1 VNKKGLLVMNAAIS
15 QGFHNRVFATVSILL
30 TILTILII
38 GDSSPV
44 MAESQTSTVLITG
57 SNRGIGFGFVEAY
70 AAKGWT
76 VIATCRTPSKADD
89 LHALAKSNP
98 NIMIE
103 ELDVTDDQGI
113 RTLADKYRDTPIDV
127 LVNNAGIL
135 PELVPVRFD
144 TVDYEKMDRMLAVN
158 TWGPAK
164 VSTAFIDHVAASKH
178 KKIITM
184 TSGEGSLGKIRRG
197 GAYHYRVSKAAVN
210 MMMLLISRDVAER
223 GVIVGLINPGLVD
236 TQGLREVDLA
246 TVPEA
251 MRGPV
256 QRMRES
262 ANMRTPKQA
271 VEKLIPLIDGLTLE
285 TSGVFYDISGE
296 VLPW

>member
-1 VNKKGLLVMNAAIS
+1 MYGAARILLVIVTIAVTVGGQSAVAQS
-15 QGFHNRVFATVSILL
+15 Q
-30 TILTILII
+30 
-38 GDSSPV
+38 
-44 MAESQTSTVLITG
+44 QSTVLITG
-57 SNRGIGFGFVEAY
+57 SNRGIGFAFVEAY

-76 VIATCRTPSKADD
+76 VIATCRTPSKAD
-89 LHALAKSNP
+89 ALQTLAEANP
-98 NIMIE
+98 NILIE
-103 ELDVTDDQGI
+103 KLDVTDDQEI
-113 RTLADKYRDTPIDV
+113 EALADKYKRTPIDI

-135 PELVPVRFD
+135 PELVSVRFD

-164 VSTAFIDHVAASKH
+164 VSTAFIDHVAASEH

-197 GAYHYRVSKAAVN
+197 GAYHYRVSKVAVN
-210 MMMLLISRDVAER
+210 MMMLLISRDVAEQ

-236 TQGLREVDLA
+236 TQGLRDVDLA

-256 QRMRES
+256 KRMRES
-262 ANMRTPKQA
+262 ANMRTPQQA
-271 VEKLIPLIDGLTLE
+271 VEKLIPLVDSLTLE
-285 TSGVFYDISGE
+285 TSGVFFDISGE

>member
-1 VNKKGLLVMNAAIS
+1 MTHTATKQSLR
-15 QGFHNRVFATVSILL
+15 NRNFATVSILMVIVTSL
-30 TILTILII
+30 VT
-38 GDSSPV
+38 GMSASV
-44 MAESQTSTVLITG
+44 MAQSKASTVLITG

-76 VIATCRTPSKADD
+76 VIATCRTPSEADG
-89 LHALAKSNP
+89 LQALAKSNP
-98 NIMIE
+98 GIVIE
-103 ELDVTDDQGI
+103 QLDVTDDQAI
-113 RTLADKYRDTPIDV
+113 RTLADKYRDTPIDI

-135 PELVPVRFD
+135 PELKPVTFD
-144 TVDYEKMDRMLAVN
+144 SVDYEKMDRMLAVN

-236 TQGLREVDLA
+236 TQGLREVDLE

-262 ANMRTPKQA
+262 ANMRTPQQA